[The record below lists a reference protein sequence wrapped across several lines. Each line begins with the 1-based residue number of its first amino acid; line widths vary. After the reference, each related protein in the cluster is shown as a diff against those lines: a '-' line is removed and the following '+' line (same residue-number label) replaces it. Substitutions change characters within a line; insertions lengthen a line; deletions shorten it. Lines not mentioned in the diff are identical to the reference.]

1 MKKIVLITG
10 GTSGY
15 GLATAKK
22 FKENGDTVIIASRN
36 ADKVTQTVKENGF
49 DDGFKIDVS
58 NYTEWEALKEN
69 VINKYGRIDVLVN
82 NAGGG
87 VRIVE
92 TTEQTAE
99 DIDKAISLNLNSVI
113 YGSKLFGEVMKN
125 QQDGIIINISSVCA
139 RHCWG
144 GWSVYAA
151 AKAGVLNFTKGLYVE
166 LRPHGV
172 RATCVIPAAASTGFQ
187 SNAGMAEGNPQTL
200 TPQDIANAVF
210 YAANQPKG
218 VVVEEMTVWGTS
230 QDVQPL

>member
-10 GTSGY
+10 ATSGY

-22 FKENGDTVIIASRN
+22 FKENGDTVIVASRN
-36 ADKVTQTVKENGF
+36 ADKVSKIVAEYGF
-49 DDGFKIDVS
+49 AQGYQIDVS
-58 NYTEWEALKEN
+58 DYSAWEALVEKVKN
-69 VINKYGRIDVLVN
+69 DFGKIDVLVN

-87 VRIVE
+87 VRIAD
-92 TTEQTAE
+92 TTEQTPE
-99 DIDKAISLNLNSVI
+99 DIDQAISLNLNSVI
-113 YGSKLFGEVMKN
+113 YGSKLFGAVMKA
-125 QQDGIIINISSVCA
+125 QKDGIIINISSVCA

-166 LRPHGV
+166 LRPYGV
-172 RATCVIPAAASTGFQ
+172 RATCIIPAAASTGFQ
-187 SNAGMAEGNPQTL
+187 SNAGLDAVSQTL
-200 TPQDIANAVF
+200 MPEDIANAVF

>member
-1 MKKIVLITG
+1 MSKIILVTG

-15 GLATAKK
+15 GLGIARK
-22 FKENGDTVIIASRN
+22 FKENGDTVMIASRN
-36 ADKVTQTVKENGF
+36 AEKVVKIVEKYNLA
-49 DDGFKIDVS
+49 DGFKIDVTD
-58 NYTEWEALKEN
+58 YTQWDALKEN
-69 VINKYGRIDVLVN
+69 VISKYGRIDVLVN

-87 VRIVE
+87 VKIAE
-92 TTEQTAE
+92 TTAQTPE

-113 YGSKLFGEVMKN
+113 YGSKLFGECMKS
-125 QQDGIIINISSVCA
+125 QKDGIIINISSVCA

-166 LRPHGV
+166 LRPYGV
-172 RATCVIPAAASTGFQ
+172 RATCIIPAAASTGFQ
-187 SNAGMAEGNPQTL
+187 RNAGIDEENQTL
-200 TPQDIANAVF
+200 KVEDVANAVF